1 MRKFIIVKDEKESFT
16 KSKCDCKMCKEM
28 RNASIEW
35 DKLQPKTNL
44 QKQMKNAIRAIE
56 RKRRLSK

>member
-1 MRKFIIVKDEKESFT
+1 MSKVIIKDKNESFT

-28 RNASIEW
+28 HNASIEW
-35 DKLQPKTNL
+35 EKLQPKTNL
-44 QKQMKNAIRAIE
+44 QKQMKNAIMVIE